1 MSLRVLTALLLL
13 IVLVPMVGAL
23 AVAWMELKSPSTQ
36 PREHVRERSRDDPK
50 RRFVHTHVWRNVN

>member
-13 IVLVPMVGAL
+13 IILLPIVGAL
-23 AVAWMELKSPSTQ
+23 AAAWMELKSPSTQ
-36 PREHVRERSRDDPK
+36 PREHIGERSRDPK